1 MLMMA
6 RKIHLPL
13 AKVLL
18 KSEEMKLV
26 ELVNIQLKTALEIIM
41 SLNLKPFMKRNV
53 KELLRSSSMARPSQ
67 IEGH

>member
-6 RKIHLPL
+6 RKIHLLL
-13 AKVLL
+13 AKVLP
-18 KSEEMKLV
+18 KSEEIKLV

-41 SLNLKPFMKRNV
+41 SLSLKPFMKRNV
-53 KELLRSSSMARPSQ
+53 KESLRSSSMARPSQ

>member
-53 KELLRSSSMARPSQ
+53 KELLRSSSTARPSQ
-67 IEGH
+67 TEGH